1 MELRLAECERL
12 PERIAHR
19 AVDQRCRRD
28 PNQRVRKRKAER
40 QEWRS
45 PTSWHANRGGC
56 RGARSHVPD
65 HAALPSWVASV
76 LVGDSS
82 EPREGRSLFTP
93 FPIRSDRKKS
103 CPAVTPGTT

>member
-1 MELRLAECERL
+1 MQAMELRLAECERL

-45 PTSWHANRGGC
+45 PTSWHA
-56 RGARSHVPD
+56 
-65 HAALPSWVASV
+65 
-76 LVGDSS
+76 
-82 EPREGRSLFTP
+82 
-93 FPIRSDRKKS
+93 
-103 CPAVTPGTT
+103 